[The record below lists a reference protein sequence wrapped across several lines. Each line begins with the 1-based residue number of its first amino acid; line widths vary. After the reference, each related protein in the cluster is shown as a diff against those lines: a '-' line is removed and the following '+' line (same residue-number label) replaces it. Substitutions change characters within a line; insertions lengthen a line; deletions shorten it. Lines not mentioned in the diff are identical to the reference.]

1 MDDVSLIERGFEE
14 FPATIALLDRHGDIV
29 YTNRAW
35 RTFADANDYVG
46 DPDSTSVN
54 YLDVCDAAREVDEI
68 AGVVADGIRAVLRG
82 DRDLFT
88 AEYPCHSPTVY
99 RWFALRV
106 VQVDTPRH
114 GNFALVVHLDITDR
128 RLAELQVN
136 EKNEH
141 LAALVGALASELRT
155 NLTTAIEAAERLAS
169 LDGDAAVALSES
181 LSRIESLVEWGIDA
195 AEQPS
200 TLDLAPVGFREH
212 VAQAW
217 AVASLDGANDAS
229 YRVVGDGTLLAD
241 THLLGLFLV
250 ALFTNCFERNAP
262 SGPSS
267 DVVVG
272 TTADG
277 FYVDDDGPHPS
288 SEERAATAA
297 SPNQLLGV
305 DYDSLHLSTAR
316 RIADLHGWQ
325 LDVADSELGGAR
337 FEVRGVVWK

>member
-46 DPDSTSVN
+46 DPDSTGVN
-54 YLDVCDAAREVDEI
+54 YLDVCDAARETDEI

-82 DRDLFT
+82 DRDCFT
-88 AEYPCHSPTVY
+88 AEYPCHSPAVY
-99 RWFALRV
+99 RWFSLRV
-106 VQVDTPRH
+106 VPIDTPRH
-114 GNFALVVHLDITDR
+114 GGFALVVHYDITDR

-141 LAALVGALASELRT
+141 LAALVGSLASELKT
-155 NLTTAIEAAERLAS
+155 HLASAAESAERLAS
-169 LDGDAAVALSES
+169 ADGDAAVALSES

-200 TLDLAPVGFREH
+200 TLDLAPVDFRAH
-212 VAQAW
+212 VAEAW
-217 AVASLDGANDAS
+217 AVASLDDGDDAS
-229 YRVVGDGTLLAD
+229 LRVVGDGTLSAD
-241 THLLGLFLV
+241 THLFGLFLV
-250 ALFTNCFERNAP
+250 AVLTNCFERTD
-262 SGPSS
+262 SRGPPVST
-267 DVVVG
+267 VVG

-277 FYVDDDGPHPS
+277 FYVDDDGPGPS
-288 SEERAATAA
+288 PAERAATTA

-305 DYDSLHLSTAR
+305 DYDSPHLSTAR

-325 LDVADSELGGAR
+325 FDVTDSELGGAR
-337 FEVRGVVWK
+337 FEVRGVEWN

>member
-14 FPATIALLDRHGDIV
+14 FPATIALLDRRGDIV

-46 DPDSTSVN
+46 DLDSTGVN
-54 YLDVCDAAREVDEI
+54 YLDVCDAASETDEI

-82 DRDLFT
+82 ERDLFT
-88 AEYPCHSPTVY
+88 VEYPCHSPTVY

-106 VQVDTPRH
+106 VPIDTPRH
-114 GNFALVVHLDITDR
+114 GNFALVAHFDITDR

-141 LAALVGALASELRT
+141 LAALVSVLASELKAQ
-155 NLTTAIEAAERLAS
+155 LASATASAERLAAV
-169 LDGDAAVALSES
+169 DGDDAVALSES
-181 LSRIESLVEWGIDA
+181 LSRIDSLVEWSIGI

-200 TLDLAPVGFREH
+200 TIDLAPVDFREH
-212 VAQAW
+212 VAQAR
-217 AVASLDGANDAS
+217 AVASLDGGSGAS
-229 YRVVGDGTLLAD
+229 IRVVGDGSLLAD
-241 THLLGLFLV
+241 THLFGLFLV
-250 ALFTNCFERNAP
+250 AVLTNCFERNDSPGA
-262 SGPSS
+262 SFS
-267 DVVVG
+267 VVVG

-288 SEERAATAA
+288 PEERAAATAD
-297 SPNQLLGV
+297 SSQLLGV
-305 DYDSLHLSTAR
+305 DYASPHLPTAR

-325 LDVADSELGGAR
+325 FDVGDSELGGAR
-337 FEVRGVVWK
+337 FEVRGVEWN

>member
-14 FPATIALLDRHGDIV
+14 FPATVAILDRHGDIV

-35 RTFADANDYVG
+35 RTFADENGYAG
-46 DPDSTSVN
+46 DPDSTGVN
-54 YLDVCDAAREVDEI
+54 YLDVCDAARESDEI

-82 DRDLFT
+82 DRDCFT
-88 AEYPCHSPTVY
+88 AEYPCHSPAVY
-99 RWFALRV
+99 RWFSLRV
-106 VQVDTPRH
+106 VPIDTPRH
-114 GNFALVVHLDITDR
+114 GEFALVIHLDITDR

-141 LAALVGALASELRT
+141 LAALVGGLASELKAHLASAT
-155 NLTTAIEAAERLAS
+155 ESAERLVS
-169 LDGDAAVALSES
+169 VDGDDAAALFES
-181 LSRIESLVEWGIDA
+181 LSRIESLVEWGIDV

-217 AVASLDGANDAS
+217 AVASLDGANDAT
-229 YRVVGDGTLLAD
+229 YRVVGDGSLLAD
-241 THLLGLFLV
+241 THLFGLLLV
-250 ALFTNCFERNAP
+250 ALLTNCFERNALP
-262 SGPSS
+262 GPPSS
-267 DVVVG
+267 VVVG

-277 FYVDDDGPHPS
+277 FYVDDDGPRPS
-288 SEERAATAA
+288 SEERAATAP